1 MRLTKFEKE
10 IKSVVAL
17 IPYAEY
23 QPTGIRG
30 FFIIIQNY
38 RIWVIEDHG
47 YMRAKPF
54 DSVNQWEHVWPILP
68 LAIDR
73 ILKFQKICEK
83 YQSYLLAVKSK

>member
-1 MRLTKFEKE
+1 MSLTKFEKE
-10 IKSVVAL
+10 LKAVIAL

-38 RIWVIEDHG
+38 RIWVIEDDG

-54 DSVNQWEHVWPILP
+54 DSVKQWEHVWPIP
-68 LAIDR
+68 SLAIDR
-73 ILKFQKICEK
+73 ILKFQKVCER
-83 YQSYLLAVKSK
+83 YQSYLSIVKSN